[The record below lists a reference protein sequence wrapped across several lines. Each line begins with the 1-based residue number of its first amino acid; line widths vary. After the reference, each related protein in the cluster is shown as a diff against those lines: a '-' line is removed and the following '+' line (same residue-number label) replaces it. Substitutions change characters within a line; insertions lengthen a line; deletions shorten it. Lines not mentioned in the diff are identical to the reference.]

1 MLDLPAD
8 HRRPARQSFR
18 GGRQAIAL
26 STSLTAA
33 LNELSRREGVTPFM
47 TLLAAFQVLLSRYSG
62 QEDIVVGAP
71 AANRP
76 RTEFEGLIGFFVNTL
91 VLRTDLSGRPTFSE
105 LLRRVRE
112 VCLDGDAHQEI
123 PFEKL
128 VAELNIRRE
137 LSRNPLFQAMLVLQ
151 NTPVAAP
158 QPADLSL
165 TPMEIEKP
173 TAQVDLS
180 LYLRER
186 AGRLIGYFEY
196 AADLFERATIE
207 RMAGHFQILL
217 ANIVEQPESSI
228 ATLPMITDAE
238 RHQLLIA
245 WNDTAAGYP
254 REACIHE
261 LFEAQVE
268 RTPDALAL
276 EYEDVRITY
285 RELNRR
291 ANRLARYLRQLG
303 VGPEKLVGV
312 MLDRSVDMVASV
324 LAVLKAGGAYLPL
337 DPAYPKA
344 RLEFVLAD
352 ANAAIL
358 LTQKKYQGLMVNYG
372 GNIVYVD
379 RLRLRHGEGDSDLKI
394 EVSAENAAYV
404 IYTSGSTGTP
414 KGVIGLHRGAINRFS
429 WMWKAYPFDAAE
441 KNCQKTSLSFVDS
454 IWEIFGAL
462 LQGVPTVI
470 VPDAVAKE
478 PQLLVRY
485 LFERK
490 VTRLVAVPSLL
501 KGILDQCPDVKA
513 QLPQLRYC
521 FSSGEALSTSLAARF
536 REQLPK
542 CRLIN
547 LYGSSEVSA
556 DVTCYELEAVSD
568 DAAIP
573 IGRPIQNTQLYLL
586 DRDLQ
591 PVPVGVRGEIYI
603 GGDNLARGYLHRREL
618 TAERFVANPF
628 DKNASPYLFRS
639 GDLARYRADGNLEFL
654 GRADNQVKIRGCR
667 IELSEVEAALARHPG
682 VRECLVAVSERTA
695 GDEPCKIQDANFA
708 GSLTAYVVAVKR
720 AASLGD
726 LRSFLKRQ
734 LPEFMIPANFV
745 RLDALPLTPN
755 GKLDRRALPLPR
767 QAGFGADHG
776 AIEPRTEIESLVAQ
790 IWSEALNLP
799 KIGVDDNFFELG
811 GHSLLAAQIVAQL
824 RAALDRPV
832 SLHHLFEAP
841 TVAGMAENIE
851 RSIRAEAAAELP
863 AIKSFTAQTLPAGV
877 VESGAVIF
885 VRSVIRRRRF
895 SQHALRVPA
904 HGTARCRRTAPGGPS
919 HRWAPCDSAE
929 RICRSERRA
938 PTVRSA
944 QGEPSHTARR
954 PVAAAARSLGKRVG
968 STVESGRAPDFRSRR
983 AAAPK
988 SQAAASSGRPPHSS
1002 GDDAPH
1008 HHGSVVDGF
1017 VP

>member
-1 MLDLPAD
+1 M
-8 HRRPARQSFR
+8 
-18 GGRQAIAL
+18 
-26 STSLTAA
+26 
-33 LNELSRREGVTPFM
+33 
-47 TLLAAFQVLLSRYSG
+47 
-62 QEDIVVGAP
+62 
-71 AANRP
+71 
-76 RTEFEGLIGFFVNTL
+76 
-91 VLRTDLSGRPTFSE
+91 
-105 LLRRVRE
+105 RE

-128 VAELNIRRE
+128 VSELNIRRE

-151 NTPVAAP
+151 NTPLAAP

-186 AGRLIGYFEY
+186 AGCLIGYFEY

-228 ATLPMITDAE
+228 TTLPMITDAE

-245 WNDTAAGYP
+245 WNDTAAAYP

-291 ANRLARYLRQLG
+291 ANRLARALRQLG

-358 LTQKKYQGLMVNYG
+358 LTQKKYQDLTVNYG
-372 GNIVYVD
+372 GKVVYVD
-379 RLRLRHGEGDSDLKI
+379 RLRLRHGEDDRDLKI
-394 EVSAENAAYV
+394 AVSAENAAYV

-501 KGILDQCPDVKA
+501 KGILDQCSDVKA

-521 FSSGEALSTSLAARF
+521 ISSGEALSH
-536 REQLPK
+536 
-542 CRLIN
+542 
-547 LYGSSEVSA
+547 V
-556 DVTCYELEAVSD
+556 
-568 DAAIP
+568 
-573 IGRPIQNTQLYLL
+573 IGRALSRAI
-586 DRDLQ
+586 
-591 PVPVGVRGEIYI
+591 
-603 GGDNLARGYLHRREL
+603 
-618 TAERFVANPF
+618 AEMP
-628 DKNASPYLFRS
+628 
-639 GDLARYRADGNLEFL
+639 AD
-654 GRADNQVKIRGCR
+654 Q
-667 IELSEVEAALARHPG
+667 S
-682 VRECLVAVSERTA
+682 
-695 GDEPCKIQDANFA
+695 
-708 GSLTAYVVAVKR
+708 
-720 AASLGD
+720 
-726 LRSFLKRQ
+726 
-734 LPEFMIPANFV
+734 V
-745 RLDALPLTPN
+745 RL
-755 GKLDRRALPLPR
+755 
-767 QAGFGADHG
+767 FG
-776 AIEPRTEIESLVAQ
+776 S
-790 IWSEALNLP
+790 
-799 KIGVDDNFFELG
+799 
-811 GHSLLAAQIVAQL
+811 
-824 RAALDRPV
+824 
-832 SLHHLFEAP
+832 
-841 TVAGMAENIE
+841 
-851 RSIRAEAAAELP
+851 
-863 AIKSFTAQTLPAGV
+863 
-877 VESGAVIF
+877 
-885 VRSVIRRRRF
+885 
-895 SQHALRVPA
+895 
-904 HGTARCRRTAPGGPS
+904 
-919 HRWAPCDSAE
+919 
-929 RICRSERRA
+929 ICRCD
-938 PTVRSA
+938 
-944 QGEPSHTARR
+944 
-954 PVAAAARSLGKRVG
+954 LL
-968 STVESGRAPDFRSRR
+968 
-983 AAAPK
+983 
-988 SQAAASSGRPPHSS
+988 
-1002 GDDAPH
+1002 
-1008 HHGSVVDGF
+1008 
-1017 VP
+1017 